1 MNKGLLG
8 IFSYI
13 ILFIYTIF
21 TTFNLYMILQKK
33 DTERSFFNVFLMPL
47 LALFY
52 FLAFKNHSIFIYL
65 AIFSFWLGDIFFTKK
80 IKKNIILGFNLFFIG
95 IIFYIVKL
103 ATLIKIS
110 NLNYLMTLF
119 TIILYSGLVF
129 FEIAISYEYAK
140 KYFKRDIIFL
150 YIFAGLN
157 SILCIF
163 TILTAISAYQN
174 GIWYLILGSNLFLLS
189 NSAFSY
195 SIFIKNNRFFNICAT
210 LIYSISQLLIIIGFG
225 IFLI

>member
-80 IKKNIILGFNLFFIG
+80 NQ
-95 IIFYIVKL
+95 
-103 ATLIKIS
+103 
-110 NLNYLMTLF
+110 
-119 TIILYSGLVF
+119 
-129 FEIAISYEYAK
+129 K
-140 KYFKRDIIFL
+140 KY
-150 YIFAGLN
+150 
-157 SILCIF
+157 
-163 TILTAISAYQN
+163 
-174 GIWYLILGSNLFLLS
+174 NL
-189 NSAFSY
+189 
-195 SIFIKNNRFFNICAT
+195 RF
-210 LIYSISQLLIIIGFG
+210 
-225 IFLI
+225 